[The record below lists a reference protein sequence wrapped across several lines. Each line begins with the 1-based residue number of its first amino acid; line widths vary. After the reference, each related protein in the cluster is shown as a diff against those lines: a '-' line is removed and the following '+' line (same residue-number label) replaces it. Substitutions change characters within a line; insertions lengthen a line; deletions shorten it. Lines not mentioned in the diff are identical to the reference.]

1 MDSATPTLSGC
12 SLSGELGALSTLRPL
27 PWHGDGLALRT
38 PAPLVRQPP
47 LRATPPWLLFPPV
60 WATSLSVAATG
71 GEQECRGDGGRG
83 APSEPRL
90 TLPLRK
96 KLAAWA
102 SSSGSASDT
111 LHTESERCSGDIRS
125 PPSLPQK
132 EEERV
137 GEADMVPRLAGAGA
151 GMTGGGFVMPLDD
164 DGDDPSS
171 HLPLR
176 EEKVPLLLGDGMEGR
191 RW

>member
-1 MDSATPTLSGC
+1 MLIP
-12 SLSGELGALSTLRPL
+12 
-27 PWHGDGLALRT
+27 
-38 PAPLVRQPP
+38 PA
-47 LRATPPWLLFPPV
+47 
-60 WATSLSVAATG
+60 WAASLSVAATG
-71 GEQECRGDGGRG
+71 GEHECIGDGGWG

-90 TLPLRK
+90 PLPLRK

-111 LHTESERCSGDIRS
+111 LHTESERCSGDMRS

-137 GEADMVPRLAGAGA
+137 GVGEADINPTLARVGA
-151 GMTGGGFVMPLDD
+151 GMTREGFVPFD
-164 DGDDPSS
+164 DGDGDDPPTVVDPSS
-171 HLPLR
+171 HLPLND
-176 EEKVPLLLGDGMEGR
+176 EKPSLFLGDGIEDR

>member
-1 MDSATPTLSGC
+1 MDSATLALSLSVC
-12 SLSGELGALSTLRPL
+12 LSGELGRLPTLRPR
-27 PWHGDGLALRT
+27 PWRGDGFALRT
-38 PAPLVRQPP
+38 PTPLVRRPP
-47 LRATPPWLLFPPV
+47 RATPPWLLFPPA
-60 WATSLSVAATG
+60 WATSLIVAATG

-90 TLPLRK
+90 RLPLRK

-137 GEADMVPRLAGAGA
+137 GEANVSPRFAGVGA
-151 GMTGGGFVMPLDD
+151 GMPGGGFAPFDD
-164 DGDDPSS
+164 EDEPSS
-171 HLPLR
+171 HFPLKDDKLPLF
-176 EEKVPLLLGDGMEGR
+176 LGDGIEGR